1 MTSLRVLAVASE
13 IYPIIK
19 TGGLADVVG
28 ALPIALRA
36 YGIETRT
43 LVPGYPDV
51 IKALP
56 TAEVLLDW
64 PNFYGGP
71 IRLLGGS
78 HEDIDLIVL
87 DAPQLFARPGNP
99 YVAPDGKDWPDNGV
113 RFAALSRMAAE
124 IGQGAIRSFVPD
136 IVHAH
141 DWQAGLAPAYLHYA
155 DGPRPCTVMTVHN
168 MAYQGKYP
176 HEMLDAF
183 GLPPESFTIHGVEY
197 YGTISFL
204 KAGLQFADRITT
216 VSPTYAVEI
225 QGDEGGMGLGGLL
238 RERSKDLSGILNGID
253 TTVWNPETD
262 PHIAARFSA
271 KELESRAANKAALQ
285 RRLGLDLAPDALLL
299 GVISRLSWQ
308 KGLDLLLDNVATI
321 VSEGMQLA
329 LLGSG
334 DSDLQ
339 DRYQEVSKANVGRIA
354 VHIGYDEA
362 LAHLIQAG
370 ADALVVPSRFEPC
383 GLTQLCALRYG
394 SVPIVSRVGGL
405 ADTVNDVEED
415 GIAGGATTGFVFGP
429 GTDETLAGA
438 LRRARKSFHDKQ
450 VWRKLQLNGMSTDV
464 SWRNRACQ
472 YAALY
477 HDAIAMRGSQAHLP
491 THDKVDAESG
501 IVTPVQVGARP
512 A

>member
-1 MTSLRVLAVASE
+1 MTPLRVLAVASE

-56 TAEVLLDW
+56 TAEVLFDW
-64 PNFYGGP
+64 PDFYGGP
-71 IRLLGGS
+71 VRLLSGS
-78 HEDIDLIVL
+78 LGSLDLLVL
-87 DAPQLFARPGNP
+87 DAPHLFARPGNP
-99 YVAPDGKDWPDNGV
+99 YVTPDGKDWPDNGV
-113 RFAALSRMAAE
+113 RFAALSRMATE
-124 IGQGAIRSFVPD
+124 IGQGAIRSFLPD

-141 DWQAGLAPAYLHYA
+141 DWQAGLVPAYLHYA
-155 DGPRPCTVMTVHN
+155 NGPRPSTVMTIHN
-168 MAYQGKYP
+168 MAYQGRHP
-176 HEMLDAF
+176 HEMLGAF
-183 GLPPESFTIHGVEY
+183 GLPPESFTIQGVEY

-238 RERSKDLSGILNGID
+238 RERSTVLSGILNGID
-253 TTVWNPETD
+253 TSVWNPETD
-262 PHIAARFSA
+262 PHIAARFSVR
-271 KELESRAANKAALQ
+271 ELESRAANKAALQ
-285 RRLGLDLAPDALLL
+285 RRLGLDLSPDALLL

-321 VSEGMQLA
+321 VSEGMQFA
-329 LLGSG
+329 LLGVG
-334 DSDLQ
+334 DPDLQ
-339 DRYQEVSKANVGRIA
+339 DGYQAAAKANKGRIA
-354 VHIGYDEA
+354 ALIGYDEA

-405 ADTVNDVEED
+405 ADTVNDVDEAD
-415 GIAGGATTGFVFGP
+415 IAIGAGTGFLFSP
-429 GTDETLAGA
+429 GTDEALAGA
-438 LRRARKSFHDKQ
+438 LRRAGKSFQDKQ
-450 VWRKLQLNGMSTDV
+450 GWRKLQLNGMSTDV
-464 SWRNRACQ
+464 SWRNRASR

-477 HDAIAMRGSQAHLP
+477 REVVAARRNDAH
-491 THDKVDAESG
+491 
-501 IVTPVQVGARP
+501 
-512 A
+512 